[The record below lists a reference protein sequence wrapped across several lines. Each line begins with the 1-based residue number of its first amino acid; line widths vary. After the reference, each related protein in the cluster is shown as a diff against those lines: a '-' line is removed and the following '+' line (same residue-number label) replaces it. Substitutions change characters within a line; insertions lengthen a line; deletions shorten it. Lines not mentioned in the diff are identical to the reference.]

1 MASNKRWRWPAG
13 CLLMVLLPGLLASAA
28 IAQPPPPLP
37 QSGGAVDADTSADQ
51 TPADGATA
59 ADGPSAGEPD
69 VRRLYVPT
77 ERLDAVLRGDRQGVL
92 LPKEEFRRLYEAA
105 RAADETEVHTPG
117 GIVVTS
123 ARFEAQLAD
132 EQLQMTASV
141 KLTQFE
147 RGWQVVRLP
156 MAGLSLQSARLDDQ
170 PAAVAR
176 DGEQRSVLLL
186 FSDTTGEH
194 TLRLELTTPLNAL
207 GSDRLA
213 EFQTLGAPAGL
224 LTLEVPEGKS
234 LLVDGLRQSPSTA
247 PGGAVSDDDN
257 DDGGDDRDDS
267 EANRP
272 KLYRVAL
279 GGRGRVS
286 LRLTDRDLRHAA
298 DALVFASTAYGL
310 QVAPGEVTWSTQTSV
325 QAWGQGLSRLTFTV
339 PRELEVASVESTGLE
354 EWTLGETGGR
364 NSRTQITL
372 NYRQPFEG
380 ERTVTIRGVLVP
392 DSQEWTVPD
401 LVLENADSH
410 AATIIVKHG
419 PEVRL
424 QSEHGEEVRPVSGTE
439 PRTLQFQTMD
449 AAFDLQ
455 FRTLGK
461 ARSVQVA
468 QTNLLDVG
476 DDGLDLHVVMDVDT
490 WFVPLFDVRVL
501 LPAEFEVTSAVVGDR
516 EVEWSIGN
524 GPPGV
529 IEVRI
534 PLEPPLPPGE
544 TARVRLSAHADPED
558 WPVENTPVL
567 LPFPE
572 VQLPQADMVEAR
584 YGIIADEDLEVR
596 TSELTGLDPARQAD
610 VQGLQEAARRLGKS
624 LRLGF
629 SYQDTVFSGQLEVTR
644 KPTRLAVSTLAL
656 SRLDPQRVHTGLQ
669 AFVTVEG
676 GGTEGL
682 LIELPE
688 NTGTDLR
695 FSVRPATPLPA
706 NVPASRMVIPSTQP
720 VAIVEQSVAAPAA
733 GVRTWALRFD
743 RRMRG
748 NHVLQVTLN
757 QPRTAGEDVTLPA
770 PRFVGA
776 ERQNG
781 WIAVEA
787 RPEQNLQV
795 QALSADAQPLLR
807 VDPVDLPGM
816 AVESDAQRRIVAGVR
831 YVQPG
836 YTVTVTEQTFDPRAV
851 PTALA
856 DRITTTSVLS
866 LTGLLQHQ
874 LDVTFRAVGMQ
885 SLRFV
890 LPPGA
895 DVWAVLIDG
904 KPVEVRQAQ
913 NTYQVPLTGREDPT
927 AARSLRLIY
936 RSRVERPQL
945 GGRLRQSPPVIAA
958 VSGSGQTQPL
968 EVLQQSWTLHY
979 PNDVVLLK
987 SRGLLTP
994 TGELVQDSWLA
1005 RIREAITLPTLAQA
1019 GWRVGLAAAVAVVI
1033 AGISLLVRRLEGW
1046 TLALIVVVPILGVLL
1061 IALLLPSVQQSR
1073 EAATPSSRVGS
1084 AVTQPEPAMAFDM
1097 EMPAPAGAESAPTD
1111 SPARSRFGEQFEQAA
1126 PPPMAEPQA
1135 PMDDPFAQPQRPQAG
1150 TPIGPAGA
1158 QQQAGQAEGERPAG
1172 EGVTMA
1178 LPPARG
1184 ALLSLSLD
1192 LQAPEGS
1199 RSQTFETLAGV
1210 TDQPAPLLDVS
1221 YGSRSFRE
1229 VIVLCLAAGLALVLW
1244 VLRNASLKARLAIVL
1259 VTIVLPLAIAPITPP
1274 RTTMVVEGVLLGG
1287 IAGAGLWLLRALV
1300 ALCCA
1305 CCGRWCPTAWTT
1317 RTSPGAT
1324 TSALLIATLLTLGGA
1339 AEAQERSPSDAPQ
1352 KPAGDDERPTVV
1364 VPYDNGDPLAAER
1377 VFLPQELFRKL
1388 WLKANPD
1395 QQPKVDAPVAAL
1407 VAEALYAIDATGE
1420 PRIETDGQAQLR
1432 VNGRMVLF
1440 ALADKPVWVPL
1451 PLQQV
1456 AIASGTIDGEDAVL
1470 RPGENGRP
1478 EVLLP
1483 AAGVHVLD
1491 LEFDLAAE
1499 LRNTSGSLTLP
1510 LLPVAAG
1517 SLSLTLPA
1525 AEGEREIRV
1534 LVDGRQVVGSRVTTT
1549 DEGQQQIAVAVDQGG
1564 PLQITWQ
1571 PRAQSGGSDNI
1582 VHVTTR
1588 SAIDIGDAGVQM
1600 TADYQLQVRQGV
1612 LSRVPF
1618 AFPESVRLKRITGQ
1632 DVGGWQIEGEGDERT
1647 LTIFLRRNVD
1657 DATTITAELFLP
1669 QGDRSDAFDLVV
1681 PAFAPLQVTRE
1692 TGDVAVLAGS
1702 HLEVRTTAAEDL
1714 RQIDRGE
1721 AALPQSLAE
1730 ARERVQL
1737 AYRFVMRPW
1746 SLELAVNPEA
1756 PEVRAR
1762 AEHGVSIG
1770 LRKTRYASRLVFE
1783 LSGAPRRTLRV
1794 LIGEEFLLTSVN
1806 GEAIT
1811 DWFVENGELVLDFGQ
1826 PRTGRIEVALE
1837 GHLPRDPAD
1846 TAAVIIT
1853 PLPLELDRQESLLAV
1868 WVDAVYAAT
1877 LDAFETWRTI
1887 DREQLPAELRQL
1899 QSAAPQF
1906 ALRSSAAEPELVN
1919 LNVARQQPQITA
1931 DAVTLIA
1938 LSDVSVD
1945 YGLTLRW
1952 TIERAATDLLSFT
1965 VPSWLQDRLEITGEA
1980 IRQTTQTLTEDGRVR
1995 WTVQLTDAVRGEYLL
2010 SAIATLPPPGDN
2022 QIAAPDVGF
2031 EQPPVAAEGQYVR
2044 VDAQQSFAV
2053 LVNLSRG
2060 RLTPAGNVDDLVV
2073 RREQLPLV
2081 LRDDLLAQAM
2091 AIVRVPPQR
2100 QPVWNLQR
2108 ASEGAAQAAQVTAAE
2123 LTSVLAMD
2131 GSLRTLA
2138 RYRVRNRGQQYLALQ
2153 LPESARIL
2161 SVLVKG
2167 EPARGLSAAIG
2178 DVPVTLIPLPQTS
2191 AADLSF
2197 LVEVVLADRLAG
2209 VSRLDR
2215 AVLGQVLDLPAPQVI
2230 SSLQSAEFGMPV
2242 VHTTWTV
2249 WLPEDF
2255 DAEID
2260 TSRTRGT
2267 PRSNLTPQPARAA
2280 EVMSELQL
2288 YRELEDLNRLVID
2301 EKVTAAQRSKAA
2313 TNIDLLQK
2321 QLSSRRTSRE
2331 WFFDKSGTLAPQDRD
2346 FAGRTD
2352 ELLKESAFNVQQAQ
2366 QQLQRGGILI
2376 VEDPGNTNYIG
2387 KSFIMGNSA
2396 QIFTDNAGR
2405 GVVQSEERF
2414 NQFRLGAAPVDRQ
2427 QASDKKE
2434 AGKAA
2439 DSRAELRGRLQSQQ
2453 LALPAEPSAPA
2464 IQQAQPGMGIGG
2476 GAFGGGAFG
2485 PAQADDM
2492 IINFGEFDADAGGGF
2507 TAALLGAPA
2516 EWLQAGGL
2524 SLPIDLPKE
2533 GQSLTFT
2540 KLGGDP
2546 RLALQ
2551 VRPRETAAAVVH
2563 WVWAII
2569 VLAAGAWL
2577 LHHIAH
2583 RTDVRDLR
2591 SGLVLLSLALGLAL
2605 LLLLPLPLSLA
2616 GGALF
2621 IAGAVF
2627 ALLNWNHPAET
2638 TRE

>member
-1 MASNKRWRWPAG
+1 MMTSNDRRRWPAG
-13 CLLMVLLPGLLASAA
+13 CLLLLLPGLLASPV
-28 IAQPPPPLP
+28 IAQPPPSLP
-37 QSGGAVDADTSADQ
+37 QSGFAGDE
-51 TPADGATA
+51 TPADDAS
-59 ADGPSAGEPD
+59 ADEPD

-77 ERLDAVLRGDRQGVL
+77 ERLDAVLRGDRPGVL
-92 LPKEEFRRLYEAA
+92 LPKEEFRRLYDAA
-105 RAADETEVHTPG
+105 RAADETELNTPG
-117 GIVVTS
+117 RIVVTS
-123 ARFEAQLAD
+123 ARLESQLAD
-132 EQLQMTASV
+132 EQLQITATV
-141 KLTQFE
+141 KLAQFE
-147 RGWQVVRLP
+147 GGWQVVRLP
-156 MAGLSLQSARLDDQ
+156 MAGFSLQSARLDDQ
-170 PAAVAR
+170 PAALAR

-186 FSDTTGEH
+186 FSDRPGEH
-194 TLRLELTTPLNAL
+194 TLTLELTTPLNAV

-213 EFQTLGAPAGL
+213 EFQTLGTPAGL
-224 LTLEVPEGKS
+224 LALEVPAGKS
-234 LLVDGLRQSPSTA
+234 LLVDGLKHSPAQSQR
-247 PGGAVSDDDN
+247 
-257 DDGGDDRDDS
+257 GDD
-267 EANRP
+267 EAADGEAGNNNEAAS
-272 KLYRVAL
+272 LFRVAL

-325 QAWGQGLSRLTFTV
+325 QAWGQGLSQLTFTV
-339 PRELEVASVESTGLE
+339 PGELEVASVESIGLE

-364 NSRTQITL
+364 QSRTQITL

-380 ERTVTIRGVLVP
+380 ERTVTIRGVLIP
-392 DSQEWTVPD
+392 ETEEWTVPN

-410 AATIIVKHG
+410 AATILVTHG
-419 PEVRL
+419 SEVRL
-424 QSEHGEEVRPVSGTE
+424 QAGHGEEVRPVSGSQ

-449 AAFDLQ
+449 AAFDLEL
-455 FRTLGK
+455 RTLGK

-490 WFVPLFDVRVL
+490 DFVALFDVRVL
-501 LPAEFEVTSAVVGDR
+501 LPAEFEVTSAVVGDQA
-516 EVEWSIGN
+516 VEWSIGT
-524 GPPGV
+524 GQAGV

-534 PLEPPLPPGE
+534 PLDPPLPPGG
-544 TARVRLSAHADPED
+544 TARVLLSAHADPED
-558 WPVENTPVL
+558 WPVENAPVL
-567 LPFPE
+567 LAFPE

-584 YGIIADEDLEVR
+584 YGILADEDLEVR

-669 AFVTVEG
+669 AFVTLEG

-688 NTGTDLR
+688 DTGVDLR
-695 FSVRPATPLPA
+695 FSVQPATPLPA
-706 NVPASRMVIPSTQP
+706 NVPPSGMVVPTTQP
-720 VAIVEQSVAAPAA
+720 VSIVEQTAGEPAA
-733 GVRTWALRFD
+733 GLRTWALKFD

-770 PRFVGA
+770 ARFVGA

-795 QALSADAQPLLR
+795 QALAADGQPLLR

-816 AVESDAQRRIVAGVR
+816 DVEADAQRRIVAGVR

-836 YTVTVTEQTFDPRAV
+836 YTVTVSEQTFDARAV

-856 DRITTTSVLS
+856 ERMTTTSVLS
-866 LTGLLQHQ
+866 PTGLLQHQ

-890 LPPGA
+890 LPVGA

-904 KPVEVRQAQ
+904 SPVEVRQAEQ
-913 NTYQVPLTGREDPT
+913 TYQMPLPGREDPT
-927 AARSLRLIY
+927 AVRTLRLIY
-936 RSRVERPQL
+936 RSQVEKPQL
-945 GGRLRQSPPVIAA
+945 GGRLRQSPPAIAA

-979 PNDVVLLK
+979 PDDVVLLN

-994 TGELVQDSWLA
+994 TNELVQDSWLA
-1005 RIREAITLPTLAQA
+1005 RLREAITLPTLAQA
-1019 GWRVGLAAAVAVVI
+1019 GWRVGIAAAVAVMI
-1033 AGISLLVRRLEGW
+1033 AVVALLIRRLGKW
-1046 TLALIVVVPILGVLL
+1046 TLALIVVIPILGVLL
-1061 IALLLPSVQQSR
+1061 IALLLPAVQQSK
-1073 EAATPSSRVGS
+1073 EAAIRSSRVGS
-1084 AVTQPEPAMAFDM
+1084 AARQPEPAMALDM
-1097 EMPAPAGAESAPTD
+1097 EMPAAAAESAPEE
-1111 SPARSRFGEQFEQAA
+1111 SPARPQFRAGFEQAA
-1126 PPPMAEPQA
+1126 PPPTAEPPA
-1135 PMDDPFAQPQRPQAG
+1135 PADDPFAQPQGPQAG
-1150 TPIGPAGA
+1150 TPIGQA
-1158 QQQAGQAEGERPAG
+1158 QQAGEQQSEGEVAG
-1172 EGVTMA
+1172 GRSASGTVTMTA
-1178 LPPARG
+1178 PPARG
-1184 ALLSLSLD
+1184 ALLSLSLA

-1199 RSQTFETLAGV
+1199 RSQSFETLAGV
-1210 TDQPAPLLDVS
+1210 AGQPAPLLDVS

-1229 VIVLCLAAGLALVLW
+1229 VIVLCLAAGLALLLW
-1244 VLRNASLKARLAIVL
+1244 LLRNVSLKTRLAIVL
-1259 VTIVLPLAIAPITPP
+1259 ATIVVPLAVAPITPAWL
-1274 RTTMVVEGVLLGG
+1274 TMVVEGVLLGG

-1300 ALCCA
+1300 ALACA
-1305 CCGRWCPTAWTT
+1305 CCSRWCPTDWTT
-1317 RTSPGAT
+1317 KPAT
-1324 TSALLIATLLTLGGA
+1324 GTTTTALLLAALLTFAGA
-1339 AEAQERSPSDAPQ
+1339 AQAQDKSPTQSEP
-1352 KPAGDDERPTVV
+1352 KPTDDERPTVV
-1364 VPYDNGDPLAAER
+1364 VPYDNDDPLAAER

-1388 WLKANPD
+1388 WLQANPD
-1395 QQPKVDAPVAAL
+1395 QRPKAAAPVDAL

-1420 PRIETDGQAQLR
+1420 PRLDADGQSQLR
-1432 VNGRMVLF
+1432 VHGRLVLF
-1440 ALADKPVWVPL
+1440 ALADKAVWLPL

-1456 AIASGTIDGEDAVL
+1456 AIAAGTIDGEHAVL
-1470 RPGENGRP
+1470 RPGQSGRP
-1478 EVLLP
+1478 EVLLT

-1491 LEFDLAAE
+1491 LEFDLPAE

-1510 LLPVAAG
+1510 LLPVPAG
-1517 SLSLTLPA
+1517 SLTLTLPP
-1525 AEGEREIRV
+1525 AEGEGERDIRV
-1534 LVDGRQVVGSRVTTT
+1534 LADGRQVVGSRVKGT
-1549 DEGQQQIAVAVDQGG
+1549 DEGQQQIEVGVDQGG
-1564 PLQITWQ
+1564 PLQIAWQ
-1571 PRAQSGGSDNI
+1571 PRAQSGATDSI

-1588 SAIDIGDAGVQM
+1588 SALDIGDAGVQM
-1600 TADYQLQVRQGV
+1600 TADYQLEVRQGV

-1618 AFPESVRLKRITGQ
+1618 AFPESVRLKRIIGQ
-1632 DVGGWQIEGEGDERT
+1632 DVGGWQIEGEGSERT
-1647 LTIFLRRNVD
+1647 LTVFLRRNVENT
-1657 DATTITAELFLP
+1657 TTITAELFVP
-1669 QGDRSDAFDLVV
+1669 QQDRSDAFNLEV
-1681 PAFAPLQVTRE
+1681 PDFAPLQMTRE

-1702 HLEVRTTAAEDL
+1702 YLEIHPTATEGL

-1721 AALPQSLAE
+1721 AGLPQSLSE

-1737 AYRFVMRPW
+1737 AYRYVMRPW
-1746 SLELAVNPEA
+1746 SLALAVSPEA
-1756 PEVRAR
+1756 AEVTAQS
-1762 AEHGVSIG
+1762 EHGVSIG
-1770 LRKTRYASRLVFE
+1770 LRKTRYASRFVFE

-1794 LIGEEFLLTSVN
+1794 LIGQEFLLTSVE
-1806 GEAIT
+1806 GAAVA
-1811 DWFVENGELVLDFGQ
+1811 DWFVEDGELVLDLGQ

-1846 TAAVIIT
+1846 EAATIIT
-1853 PLPLELDRQESLLAV
+1853 PLPLELDRQQSVLAV
-1868 WVDAVYAAT
+1868 WVDAVYSAT
-1877 LDAFETWRTI
+1877 LDAFEPWRTI
-1887 DREQLPAELRQL
+1887 DREQLPGELRQL
-1899 QSAAPQF
+1899 QSGAPQF
-1906 ALRSSAAEPELVN
+1906 AFRSSAGEPEIVS
-1919 LNVARQQPQITA
+1919 LNVTRQQPQIAA

-1965 VPSWLQDRLEITGEA
+1965 VPAWLQDRLEITGEA

-2010 SAIATLPPPGDN
+2010 SAIATLPPPESN
-2022 QIAAPDVGF
+2022 QIAAPGVIF
-2031 EQPPVAAEGQYVR
+2031 EQPPMAADGQFAR
-2044 VDAQQSFAV
+2044 IDAQQSFAV

-2060 RLTPAGNVDDLVV
+2060 RLTPAGSVDDLIV

-2100 QPVWNLQR
+2100 EPIWDLQR

-2123 LTSVLAMD
+2123 LTSVLARD
-2131 GSLRTLA
+2131 GSLRTQA

-2167 EPARGLSAAIG
+2167 QPARGLSAAIG
-2178 DVPVTLIPLPQTS
+2178 EMPVTLVPLPQTS

-2197 LVEVVLADRLAG
+2197 LVELVLADQLAG
-2209 VSRLDR
+2209 VTRLDASALGR
-2215 AVLGQVLDLPAPQVI
+2215 VLELPAPQVV

-2242 VHTTWTV
+2242 VHTTWTL

-2260 TSRTRGT
+2260 NSRTNGA
-2267 PRSNLTPQPARAA
+2267 PRTNLTPQPTAA
-2280 EVMSELQL
+2280 AQALGELQL
-2288 YRELEDLNRLVID
+2288 YRELEDLNRLVTD
-2301 EKVTAAQRSKAA
+2301 EEATAAQRSKAA

-2321 QLSSRRTSRE
+2321 QLSSQRSSRE
-2331 WFFDKSGTLAPQDRD
+2331 WFFDKSRSLAPQDRD
-2346 FAGRTD
+2346 FAERTD
-2352 ELLKESAFNVQQAQ
+2352 ELLKESAFNVQQTQ
-2366 QQLQRGGILI
+2366 QQFQRGTTASPA
-2376 VEDPGNTNYIG
+2376 DPATTNTFG
-2387 KSFIMGNSA
+2387 KGFVIGNSA
-2396 QIFTDNAGR
+2396 AIITDNAGS
-2405 GVVQSEERF
+2405 GVVQSEEQF
-2414 NQFRLGAAPVDRQ
+2414 LKFRLGTEAADRKQ
-2427 QASDKKE
+2427 DAAKSE
-2434 AGKAA
+2434 SAGKAA
-2439 DSRAELRGRLQSQQ
+2439 DSRSELRGRLQSQQ
-2453 LALPAEPSAPA
+2453 LALPQEPG
-2464 IQQAQPGMGIGG
+2464 QQQGQRGMGIGV
-2476 GAFGGGAFG
+2476 GAFGGGGFAPQQNAIFG
-2485 PAQADDM
+2485 QTE
-2492 IINFGEFDADAGGGF
+2492 FFDADMGAIVEVGP
-2507 TAALLGAPA
+2507 ALLGAPD
-2516 EWLQAGGL
+2516 EWLQTGGL

-2546 RLALQ
+2546 RLALEI
-2551 VRPRETAAAVVH
+2551 RPRETASAVVH
-2563 WVWAII
+2563 WAWAIV

-2577 LHHIAH
+2577 LHHLAH
-2583 RTDVRDLR
+2583 RTDVRAIR
-2591 SGLVLLSLALGLAL
+2591 GGLIALSLAVGLAL

-2616 GGALF
+2616 GGALV

-2627 ALLNWNHPAET
+2627 ALLGWNRPAEAAH
-2638 TRE
+2638 E